1 MDVVQ
6 GVSSVSAGAASLG
19 DWFSLHWNDVLT
31 YTGLILLG
39 WFVVAKLG
47 KPVWRKIEETMLS
60 NWRLALLG
68 ATGVVLSLASG
79 WTTWD
84 GMRNFTQ
91 EPLLSFMITFG
102 IQGVML
108 IAAWLI
114 GETFATGMAVQSA
127 GAPRSI
133 NRGLQAV
140 LGSIVGVLLFLALLA
155 IILQSTGS
163 IDLRETTASDL
174 SWGNFGDKLLI
185 AAAGLLII
193 ALVVVYAT
201 SDIVKPYLQGSRV
214 ILKNA
219 VLWLM
224 FLACMTTSVFFSFD
238 SLFSAIFPPSERIRA
253 AELRAQN
260 QVAGIVADIGQT
272 IEKRRIDEAE
282 ALFTSPGWDAY
293 DVQLTNLATAA
304 QGAEGEIERY
314 FSEQVEGRN
323 RTVKEQQE
331 RIATAQ
337 SSQAGLAS
345 KKTSLVEE
353 KSRLAAERPE
363 LAAIYAEKKSDLDA
377 KARDID
383 AKRVEAMAE
392 DKGVEGTGKV
402 GKGPIYRERM
412 AELSKLRAA
421 YKIAEERTNNAKKR
435 LNTVESRIAQIDRQ
449 LAMIDGDLATF
460 HAEAQT
466 AELRI
471 QLAQGKG
478 EEDEAQR
485 IDPARI
491 LGDFEKAKDEF
502 RQKPNVEHLANL
514 HQQCSQLLGAMAS
527 TKVTKAKIGGI
538 DCDPKQASE
547 ASAMMFTLNTGAKA
561 FNTNCAGGERLE
573 ANKGADQLFGFAR
586 RCLVDSGLPS
596 QETSELRTQI
606 NIAELNRDDKAH
618 RFVVTWNAFQDG
630 NRLAYLALGI
640 AVAIDL
646 LVFMSGLF
654 GANAV
659 RSPLSDVPSYK
670 ARTAQQL
677 EAIVENALLPDTFE
691 TARLT
696 LQSLRPITNVSGF
709 MAEVRPEQLD
719 PHSAG
724 RVLAVLNA
732 GATIHAV
739 EYDEARQRYLVR
751 SELFEF
757 LSVVAKRA
765 FEASDHHVNLA
776 ELEKIVVVSL
786 LPDLSQNADTVLH
799 YIHPISEDRG
809 FTGEIKFD
817 EVIPEHIRVVRS
829 TLNAGA
835 TLDRV
840 QRAGKDAT
848 HYFVH
853 RDFYRTLAVI
863 RARTLMSDYGQK
875 RIELAAPEQTFGGAL
890 NEPSKAIEHKRDDD
904 GEAEPA
910 ASPIDALDETASAD
924 QKAQYLADLLDAL
937 HVDLETYEHFSGPA
951 FSAAVAANEEFSRAR
966 RSNQTLDNAL
976 AARDEQARASLE
988 NAFSLRNSQLRPG
1001 QERKRQL
1008 LRDAYQEIAN
1018 YWPVLMLFPN
1028 GPYED
1033 VLRALV
1039 EELETDAGAGR
1050 LSAEEDRLNKV
1061 ARALVDAFRGNGRG
1075 REFSWDRL
1083 KDGFQQAL
1091 HGSNALHGG
1100 DTVVTFNRDKRTKQ

>member
-19 DWFSLHWNDVLT
+19 DWFSLHWKDVLT

-39 WFVVAKLG
+39 WFVVTKLG
-47 KPVWRKIEETMLS
+47 RPVWRKIEETILS

-114 GETFATGMAVQSA
+114 GETFATGMAVQTA
-127 GAPRSI
+127 GAPRSL
-133 NRGLQAV
+133 NKSVQGF
-140 LGSIVGVLLFLALLA
+140 LGGIAGVLLFLAILG
-155 IILQSTGS
+155 IVLQSTGS
-163 IDLRETTASDL
+163 IDLRETSTSDL
-174 SWGNFGDKLLI
+174 NWGNFGDKLLI

-201 SDIVKPYLQGSRV
+201 SDIIKPYLQGSRV

-219 VLWLM
+219 VLWVM

-238 SLFSAIFPPSERIRA
+238 SLFSAIFPQSERIRA

-293 DVQLTNLATAA
+293 DVQLTNLAAAA

-314 FSEQVEGRN
+314 FSEQVESKN
-323 RTVKEQQE
+323 RTIKEQQE

-337 SSQAGLAS
+337 SSKAGLAN

-363 LAAIYAEKKSDLDA
+363 LAAIYAEKKSELDA
-377 KARDID
+377 KAREID

-392 DKGVEGTGKV
+392 HKGVEGTGKV

-412 AELSKLRAA
+412 AELAKLRAA
-421 YKIAEERTNNAKKR
+421 YKIAEERTKNAKKR
-435 LNTVESRIAQIDRQ
+435 LSTVESRIAQIDRQ
-449 LAMIDGDLATF
+449 LATIDGDLATF

-466 AELRI
+466 AEQRI
-471 QLAQGKG
+471 QLAQGTS
-478 EEDEAQR
+478 EDEEAQR

-491 LGDFEKAKDEF
+491 LADFERAKAEF
-502 RQKPNVEHLANL
+502 RQKPDVEHLANL

-527 TKVTKAKIGGI
+527 TEVTKAKIGGI

-547 ASAMMFTLNTGAKA
+547 AAAVMFTLNAGAKA

-586 RCLVDSGLPS
+586 KCLADSGLPS
-596 QETSELRTQI
+596 KETDELRTQI
-606 NIAELNRDDKAH
+606 NSAELNRDDKAH

-640 AVAIDL
+640 AISIDL

-677 EAIVENALLPDTFE
+677 EAIIENALLPDTFE

-696 LQSLRPITNVSGF
+696 LQSFRPITNVSGF

-776 ELEKIVVVSL
+776 ELEKIVGVAL
-786 LPDLSQNADTVLH
+786 LPDLSRNADTVLH

-809 FTGEIKFD
+809 FTGEIKLD
-817 EVIPEHIRVVRS
+817 EVVPEHIRVVRS

-853 RDFYRTLAVI
+853 RDFYRTLAII
-863 RARTLMSDYGQK
+863 RARTLISDYGQK
-875 RIELAAPEQTFGGAL
+875 QIESVAPEQTFGGAL
-890 NEPSKAIEHKRDDD
+890 NEPSKAIEHKRHDDVV
-904 GEAEPA
+904 AEPVA
-910 ASPIDALDETASAD
+910 TRLDALDEMASAD

-937 HVDLETYEHFSGPA
+937 GVDLETYEQFSGPA

-966 RSNQTLDNAL
+966 RSNQMLDNAL
-976 AARDEQARASLE
+976 AVRDEQTRASLE
-988 NAFSLRNSQLRPG
+988 KAFSLRNSQLRPDQG
-1001 QERKRQL
+1001 RKQQL
-1008 LRDAYQEIAN
+1008 LRQAYQEIEQN
-1018 YWPVLMLFPN
+1018 WPVLMLFPN
-1028 GPYED
+1028 GPYEQD
-1033 VLRALV
+1033 LRALV
-1039 EELETDAGAGR
+1039 ERLEPDAGAGH
-1050 LSAEEDRLNKV
+1050 LSEEHDRLYEV
-1061 ARALVDAFRGNGRG
+1061 ARTLLDAFRANGRG

-1083 KDGFQQAL
+1083 NDGFKQASHGSTAL
-1091 HGSNALHGG
+1091 HDS
-1100 DTVVTFNRDKRTKQ
+1100 DTVVPIRRRQADDY

>member
-19 DWFSLHWNDVLT
+19 DWFSLHWKDMLT

-39 WFVVAKLG
+39 WYIVSKLG
-47 KPVWRKIEETMLS
+47 KPVWRKIEDTVLS

-114 GETFATGMAVQSA
+114 GETFATGMSVQAA
-127 GAPRSI
+127 GAPRGI

-140 LGSIVGVLLFLALLA
+140 LGGIAGILLFLALMA
-155 IILQSTGS
+155 IVLQSTGN
-163 IDLRETTASDL
+163 IDLSGTTTSDL
-174 SWGNFGDKLLI
+174 GWSKLGDQLLI
-185 AAAGLLII
+185 FTAGLMIV
-193 ALVVVYAT
+193 ALLVIYAT
-201 SDIVKPYLQGSRV
+201 SDIIKPYLQGSRI

-219 VLWLM
+219 ALWVM
-224 FLACMTTSVFFSFD
+224 FFACMTTSVFFSFD
-238 SLFSAIFPPSERIRA
+238 SLFTAIFPQSERIRA

-272 IEKRRIDEAE
+272 TERRRIQEAE
-282 ALFTSPGWDAY
+282 ALFTSPGWQAY
-293 DVQLTNLATAA
+293 DKQLTNLATAA

-314 FSEQVEGRN
+314 FSEQVEAKN
-323 RTVKEQQE
+323 RTIKEQQE

-337 SSQAGLAS
+337 SSQAGIAN

-363 LAAIYAEKKSDLDA
+363 LAAIYAKKKSDLDA
-377 KARDID
+377 KAREVD

-412 AELSKLRAA
+412 TELAKLRAA

-435 LNTVESRIAQIDRQ
+435 LNTVESRIAQIDRE
-449 LAMIDGDLATF
+449 LATIDGDLATF

-466 AELRI
+466 AEQRI
-471 QLAQGKG
+471 RLALGKG
-478 EEDEAQR
+478 EEEDAQR
-485 IDPARI
+485 FDPTRI
-491 LGDFEKAKDEF
+491 LADFEKAKAEF
-502 RQKPNVEHLANL
+502 RQKPDEEHLTSL
-514 HQQCSQLLGAMAS
+514 HQQCSQLLSAMAS
-527 TKVTKAKIGGI
+527 TEVTKAKIAGI

-547 ASAMMFTLNTGAKA
+547 AAAVMFGLNAGAKT
-561 FNTNCAGGERLE
+561 FNSNCAGGERLE

-586 RCLVDSGLPS
+586 RCLADSGLPS
-596 QETSELRTQI
+596 QETDELRTKI
-606 NIAELNRDDKAH
+606 NSAELNRDDKAH

-640 AVAIDL
+640 AIAIDL

-659 RSPLSDVPSYK
+659 RSPLSDVPSFK

-677 EAIVENALLPDTFE
+677 EAIIENALLPDTFE

-696 LQSLRPITNVSGF
+696 LRSLRPITNVSGF

-719 PHSAG
+719 HHSAG

-739 EYDEARQRYLVR
+739 EYDAAGQRYLVR

-757 LSVVAKRA
+757 LSVVAKKA

-776 ELEKIVVVSL
+776 ELEKIVGVAL
-786 LPDLSQNADTVLH
+786 LPNLSQNADTVLH
-799 YIHPISEDRG
+799 YIHPMSEDRG
-809 FTGEIKFD
+809 FTGEIKLD
-817 EVIPEHIRVVRS
+817 EVVPEHIRVVRN

-835 TLDRV
+835 TLGRV
-840 QRAGKDAT
+840 QRAGSDAK

-863 RARTLMSDYGQK
+863 RARTMVSDYGQMQ
-875 RIELAAPEQTFGGAL
+875 IESAPPEQTFGGSL
-890 NEPSKAIEHKRDDD
+890 SEPSKAIEDKRHDED
-904 GEAEPA
+904 EAGPA
-910 ASPIDALDETASAD
+910 ANQAHLLDEMAAD
-924 QKAQYLADLLDAL
+924 QKAQYLAELLDAL
-937 HVDLETYEHFSGPA
+937 HVDPETYAQCSGPA
-951 FSAAVAANEEFSRAR
+951 LSAAVAANEAFSRAR
-966 RSNQTLDNAL
+966 SSNQLLDKAL
-976 AARDEQARASLE
+976 AARDEQARMSLE
-988 NAFSLRNSQLRPG
+988 QAYSLRNNQLRPG
-1001 QERKRQL
+1001 QERKKQL
-1008 LRDAYQEIAN
+1008 LRVAYQEIAQN
-1018 YWPVLMLFPN
+1018 WPVLMLFPN
-1028 GPYED
+1028 GPYEQD
-1033 VLRALV
+1033 LRALV
-1039 EELETDAGAGR
+1039 EALEPDAGAGH
-1050 LSAEEDRLNKV
+1050 LSSEQTALYDV
-1061 ARALVDAFRGNGRG
+1061 ARTLFETFRGNGRG
-1075 REFSWDRL
+1075 NEFSWRRL
-1083 KDGFQQAL
+1083 EVGFNQAL
-1091 HGSNALHGG
+1091 QGNQAPIAFG
-1100 DTVVTFNRDKRTKQ
+1100 DDKRTLN

>member
-6 GVSSVSAGAASLG
+6 GVSSASVGAASLG
-19 DWFSLHWNDVLT
+19 DWFSLHWKDVLT

-47 KPVWRKIEETMLS
+47 KPVWRKIEETILS

-114 GETFATGMAVQSA
+114 GETFATGMAVQTA

-133 NRGLQAV
+133 NRGVQAV
-140 LGSIVGVLLFLALLA
+140 LGSIAGALLFLALLA
-155 IILQSTGS
+155 IILQSTGN

-201 SDIVKPYLQGSRV
+201 SDIIKPYLQGSRV

-449 LAMIDGDLATF
+449 LATIDGDLATF

-491 LGDFEKAKDEF
+491 LGDFEKAK
-502 RQKPNVEHLANL
+502 A
-514 HQQCSQLLGAMAS
+514 
-527 TKVTKAKIGGI
+527 
-538 DCDPKQASE
+538 
-547 ASAMMFTLNTGAKA
+547 
-561 FNTNCAGGERLE
+561 
-573 ANKGADQLFGFAR
+573 
-586 RCLVDSGLPS
+586 
-596 QETSELRTQI
+596 
-606 NIAELNRDDKAH
+606 
-618 RFVVTWNAFQDG
+618 
-630 NRLAYLALGI
+630 
-640 AVAIDL
+640 
-646 LVFMSGLF
+646 
-654 GANAV
+654 
-659 RSPLSDVPSYK
+659 
-670 ARTAQQL
+670 
-677 EAIVENALLPDTFE
+677 
-691 TARLT
+691 
-696 LQSLRPITNVSGF
+696 
-709 MAEVRPEQLD
+709 
-719 PHSAG
+719 
-724 RVLAVLNA
+724 
-732 GATIHAV
+732 
-739 EYDEARQRYLVR
+739 
-751 SELFEF
+751 
-757 LSVVAKRA
+757 
-765 FEASDHHVNLA
+765 
-776 ELEKIVVVSL
+776 
-786 LPDLSQNADTVLH
+786 
-799 YIHPISEDRG
+799 
-809 FTGEIKFD
+809 
-817 EVIPEHIRVVRS
+817 
-829 TLNAGA
+829 
-835 TLDRV
+835 
-840 QRAGKDAT
+840 
-848 HYFVH
+848 
-853 RDFYRTLAVI
+853 
-863 RARTLMSDYGQK
+863 YGQH
-875 RIELAAPEQTFGGAL
+875 QSHQGQ
-890 NEPSKAIEHKRDDD
+890 D
-904 GEAEPA
+904 
-910 ASPIDALDETASAD
+910 
-924 QKAQYLADLLDAL
+924 
-937 HVDLETYEHFSGPA
+937 
-951 FSAAVAANEEFSRAR
+951 R
-966 RSNQTLDNAL
+966 RH
-976 AARDEQARASLE
+976 
-988 NAFSLRNSQLRPG
+988 
-1001 QERKRQL
+1001 
-1008 LRDAYQEIAN
+1008 
-1018 YWPVLMLFPN
+1018 
-1028 GPYED
+1028 
-1033 VLRALV
+1033 
-1039 EELETDAGAGR
+1039 R
-1050 LSAEEDRLNKV
+1050 L
-1061 ARALVDAFRGNGRG
+1061 
-1075 REFSWDRL
+1075 
-1083 KDGFQQAL
+1083 
-1091 HGSNALHGG
+1091 
-1100 DTVVTFNRDKRTKQ
+1100 

>member
-6 GVSSVSAGAASLG
+6 GVGSLSDGAASLG
-19 DWFSLHWNDVLT
+19 DWFSVHWKDVLT

-39 WFVVAKLG
+39 WFVVNRIG
-47 KPVWRKIEETMLS
+47 KPVWSKIEETILS

-108 IAAWLI
+108 IVAWLI
-114 GETFATGMAVQSA
+114 GETFATGMSVQAA
-127 GAPRSI
+127 GAPSRS
-133 NRGLQAV
+133 NKGMPAVRG
-140 LGSIVGVLLFLALLA
+140 GIIGVLLFLVLMA
-155 IILQSTGS
+155 IVLQSTGA
-163 IDLRETTASDL
+163 IDPTADS
-174 SWGNFGDKLLI
+174 SWNKFGDKFLI
-185 AAAGLLII
+185 AAAGVLITALL
-193 ALVVVYAT
+193 LVYAT
-201 SDIVKPYLQGSRV
+201 SDIIKPYMQGSRV

-219 VLWLM
+219 VLWVM

-238 SLFSAIFPPSERIRA
+238 SLFSAIFPQSERTRA
-253 AELRAQN
+253 ADLRAQN

-272 IEKRRIDEAE
+272 VEKRTTQEAE
-282 ALFTSPGWDAY
+282 ALFTSPGWQAY
-293 DVQLTNLATAA
+293 DEQLTNLAVAA

-314 FSEQVEGRN
+314 FSEQVEAKN
-323 RTVKEQQE
+323 RTIKEQQE

-337 SSQAGLAS
+337 SSQAGIAN

-353 KSRLAAERPE
+353 RSRLAAERPE
-363 LAAIYAEKKSDLDA
+363 LAAIYAQKKSELDA
-377 KARDID
+377 KAREVD

-412 AELSKLRAA
+412 AELAKLRAI
-421 YKIAEERTNNAKKR
+421 YKIAEERANNAKKR
-435 LNTVESRIAQIDRQ
+435 LTGVESRIARIDRE
-449 LAMIDGDLATF
+449 LATIDGDLATF

-466 AELRI
+466 AEQRI
-471 QLAQGKG
+471 QLAKGTG
-478 EEDEAQR
+478 EENEAQR

-491 LGDFEKAKDEF
+491 LANFKRAKAEF
-502 RQKPNVEHLANL
+502 RQEPNLAHFANL
-514 HQQCSQLLGAMAS
+514 NQQCAQLRGAMAS
-527 TKVTKAKIGGI
+527 TEVTKARIRGN
-538 DCDPKQASE
+538 DCDPKQANE
-547 ASAMMFTLNTGAKA
+547 AAAVLFALNRGAKA
-561 FNTNCAGGERLE
+561 FSSNCAGGERLE
-573 ANKGADQLFGFAR
+573 ANRGADQLFGFAR
-586 RCLVDSGLPS
+586 KCLADSGLPS
-596 QETSELRTQI
+596 QETDELRTKI
-606 NIAELNRDDKAH
+606 NSAELNRDDKAH

-640 AVAIDL
+640 AIAIDL

-677 EAIVENALLPDTFE
+677 EAIIENALLPDTFE

-739 EYDEARQRYLVR
+739 EYDVPGQRYLVR
-751 SELFEF
+751 AELFEF
-757 LSVVAKRA
+757 LSLVAKKA

-776 ELEKIVVVSL
+776 ELDKIVEVAL
-786 LPDLSQNADTVLH
+786 LPDVNRNADTVLH
-799 YIHPISEDRG
+799 YIHPISEDRD
-809 FTGEIKFD
+809 FTGEIKLD
-817 EVIPEHIRVVRS
+817 DVKPEDIRVVRS

-840 QRAGKDAT
+840 QRAGKDTT

-863 RARTLMSDYGQK
+863 RARTLPRDYGQQQ
-875 RIELAAPEQTFGGAL
+875 IDYVPQQETFGGAL
-890 NEPSKAIEHKRDDD
+890 IEPSKAIEDKRHGEDD
-904 GEAEPA
+904 AEPVA
-910 ASPIDALDETASAD
+910 NRIDTLDETAAAEK
-924 QKAQYLADLLDAL
+924 KAQYLEELLDTLHIDLSAYERCAEQGASEASKAFAQMLYGNRLLDDAL
-937 HVDLETYEHFSGPA
+937 GHPDKRLMDALDSG
-951 FSAAVAANEEFSRAR
+951 FERIRNR
-966 RSNQTLDNAL
+966 
-976 AARDEQARASLE
+976 
-988 NAFSLRNSQLRPG
+988 LRPDQLRE
-1001 QERKRQL
+1001 QQL
-1008 LRDAYQEIAN
+1008 LAEAHNEIGAR
-1018 YWPVLMLFPN
+1018 WDELTLLPN
-1028 GPYED
+1028 GPYEIK
-1033 VLRALV
+1033 VGELV
-1039 EELETDAGAGR
+1039 GELETANANGDLR
-1050 LSAEEDRLNKV
+1050 PEDQELLKI
-1061 ARALVDAFRGNGRG
+1061 ASALVDAFRGNGRG
-1075 REFSWDRL
+1075 KEFSWDRL
-1083 KDGFQQAL
+1083 A
-1091 HGSNALHGG
+1091 GSFKQIFHDSTASHDS
-1100 DTVVTFNRDKRTKQ
+1100 DTVVTFNRDKRTSN